1 MSPIERPNARVI
13 AGKAILTDV
22 SSCVAAVPS
31 PIMATC
37 QGLAWSRPAAVLGEL
52 RSVEV
57 TLKSSWFDFRTAID
71 IHAKKRVCTC
81 PDMCKTQ
88 DTGTSGRALS
98 FQCGSNEIEEGSM
111 GGVLEGVRVLDCG
124 RYIAG
129 PYCATLLAEFGAE
142 VIRVEKRDGSEDRF
156 VAPVGEGGE
165 GALFLQINRNK
176 KCITLDPM
184 KAEGQEVTRR
194 LVKTADV
201 VVANLPP
208 QTLRAMKLDYDS
220 LKAIKPDIILTTATA
235 FGGPGPWSDRVG
247 FDGVGQVMS
256 GSVYMTGAGDPPYRA
271 AVNWVDFGSALHCA
285 FGTLAALIERGKSG
299 RGQIVEGALLATAL
313 SFTNAT
319 LIEQAVIAAN
329 RVPTGNLGQ
338 TAAPADI
345 YRTRDGWVLCQV
357 TGHPLFIR
365 WARLMGEEEQWLAD
379 PRFADDLKR
388 GENGPVIS
396 ARMARWCA
404 ERTTQEAV
412 DTLGKAMIPA
422 GPVLSPQQALDHPHI
437 RAAGFLQA
445 VDYPGLLKS
454 APVVRAAVR
463 LSETPGEIAARP
475 PTLGEHTDVVLAELG
490 YDAAEIAALRQGG
503 VI

>member
-1 MSPIERPNARVI
+1 
-13 AGKAILTDV
+13 
-22 SSCVAAVPS
+22 
-31 PIMATC
+31 
-37 QGLAWSRPAAVLGEL
+37 
-52 RSVEV
+52 
-57 TLKSSWFDFRTAID
+57 
-71 IHAKKRVCTC
+71 
-81 PDMCKTQ
+81 
-88 DTGTSGRALS
+88 
-98 FQCGSNEIEEGSM
+98 M
-111 GGVLEGVRVLDCG
+111 GGVLEGVRVLDFG

-156 VAPVGEGGE
+156 VAPVGSGGE

-184 KAEGQEVTRR
+184 KGEGQEVMRR
-194 LVKTADV
+194 LVATADV

-235 FGGPGPWSDRVG
+235 FGGPGPMSDRVG

-256 GSVYMTGAGDPPYRA
+256 GSVYMTGTGDPPYRA
-271 AVNWVDFGSALHCA
+271 AVNWVDFGTALHCA

-319 LIEQAVIAAN
+319 LIEQAVISAN

-345 YRTRDGWVLCQV
+345 YRTKDGWVLCQV

-365 WARLMGEEEQWLAD
+365 WARLMGEEEQWLSD

-437 RAAGFLQA
+437 RAAGFLQH
-445 VDYPGLLKS
+445 VDYPGLPRS
-454 APVVRAAVR
+454 APVARAAVR
-463 LSETPGEIAARP
+463 LSETPGEIATRP

-490 YDAAEIAALRQGG
+490 YDTAAIAALRQRG
-503 VI
+503 II